1 MNSTAVLLLTLVA
14 IGSGGGCVMGCG
26 SEPSYPDPPAG
37 SYAATQMAVRSDD
50 RVETTNVAR
59 VTSAFFPATRAMPL
73 LGRIFT
79 VEDFRRGG
87 AAVAVLSEDC
97 WRQRFDAAPQIIG
110 KTIEVDGRAYVVVG
124 VGPPKF
130 RFPGDTCVWIADVN

>member
-87 AAVAVLSEDC
+87 AAVAVLSEDAGDNASMP
-97 WRQRFDAAPQIIG
+97 RP
-110 KTIEVDGRAYVVVG
+110 KSLGRRSRSTGARMWSSALV
-124 VGPPKF
+124 
-130 RFPGDTCVWIADVN
+130 RRSSAFPGTLASGSLM